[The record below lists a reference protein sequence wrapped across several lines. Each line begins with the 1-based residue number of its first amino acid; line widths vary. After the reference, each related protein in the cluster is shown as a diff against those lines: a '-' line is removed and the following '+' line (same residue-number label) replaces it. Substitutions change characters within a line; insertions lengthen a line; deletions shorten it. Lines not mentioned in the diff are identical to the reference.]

1 MNTLYTACER
11 HKQTREQNHITMRT
25 TDKQPGVK
33 TEMTYDAALAAAA
46 MCAQEI
52 CNTRAKELNTL
63 TT

>member
-1 MNTLYTACER
+1 
-11 HKQTREQNHITMRT
+11 MRT

-46 MCAQEI
+46 MCAQEM